1 MVDMNLLE
9 ILSLVTISMTITLG
23 SINSLSEQSGT
34 DTGSC
39 SVSSSWIDVILI
51 TLNVLLVTFMIGK
64 LLCGKRCQCGKSPGE
79 DQPDASLDESEE
91 VEAGIRLR
99 PSMLF
104 SEEQLPTPVECD
116 GIELT
121 VSAAR
126 NVDAYTQTGNREP
139 DVTPDLPTAP
149 LPENTDVKRAVK
161 LPPTAAPV
169 LDRNETN
176 LPDEE
181 GEEED
186 LESSAPPPSS
196 MAMQTSKTDLPPDP
210 PKSDR
215 SDARDAEHVHG
226 AELDL
231 PTVLPCPPPSKKG
244 GKSPAGLCA
253 AALEDDH
260 VPDSAAGPS
269 KGWGRVASIYAKQPA
284 SLKAAKFGPIA
295 KTKRP
300 NTAHVVT
307 L

>member
-23 SINSLSEQSGT
+23 SIDSLSAQSGA

-39 SVSSSWIDVILI
+39 SASSSWLDVILI

-64 LLCGKRCQCGKSPGE
+64 LACGKRCQCGKSPGD

-99 PSMLF
+99 QNMLF
-104 SEEQLPTPVECD
+104 SEDQLPTPVECD

-126 NVDAYTQTGNREP
+126 NVDADTQTRNREP

-149 LPENTDVKRAVK
+149 LPENTNVKRTVK
-161 LPPTAAPV
+161 LPSTAAPV
-169 LDRNETN
+169 LDRNEIN

-181 GEEED
+181 EEDED

-196 MAMQTSKTDLPPDP
+196 LAMQTSEPDLPPDP

-215 SDARDAEHVHG
+215 SDAEHVHS

-231 PTVLPCPPPSKKG
+231 PTVLPCPPPSREG

-253 AALEDDH
+253 SALEDDH
-260 VPDSAAGPS
+260 VLDSAAGPS
-269 KGWGRVASIYAKQPA
+269 KGWGRVASIVAKQQT

-295 KTKRP
+295 KTQRP